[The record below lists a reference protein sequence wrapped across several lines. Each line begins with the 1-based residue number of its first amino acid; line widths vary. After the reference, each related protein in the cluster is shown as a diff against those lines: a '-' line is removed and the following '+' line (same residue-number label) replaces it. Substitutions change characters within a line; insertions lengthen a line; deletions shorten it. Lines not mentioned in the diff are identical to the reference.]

1 MRQKMRNCPRHS
13 SESSTAA
20 VQRQLIWRPIRPSV
34 HLSIFFFFL
43 RKFGIA
49 IFVRPL
55 VPSGL
60 MVIHWFSLS
69 LSLSALCWHS
79 PTRVRP
85 FASVQ
90 RILMQ
95 FSSFAEANP
104 ARAQYGW
111 RTKEAVL
118 FLPRS
123 SSPRSSFFD
132 IPQLIRYERRSRLM
146 PQTRTAAAHCVL
158 RNEQVLKGVCHN
170 WFFCPA
176 TLKCDKSVTCGEDT

>member
-1 MRQKMRNCPRHS
+1 MGKMRQKMRNCPRHS

-69 LSLSALCWHS
+69 LSLSLSLCVMLALS
-79 PTRVRP
+79 NSRPSVRLRP
-85 FASVQ
+85 ANSDA
-90 RILMQ
+90 ILELRRSE
-95 FSSFAEANP
+95 SS
-104 ARAQYGW
+104 ARAVWMEDEGGCSVPSTKLLSSIVFLRYTTIDNV
-111 RTKEAVL
+111 RT
-118 FLPRS
+118 P
-123 SSPRSSFFD
+123 
-132 IPQLIRYERRSRLM
+132 IPLNASDKDGGGTL
-146 PQTRTAAAHCVL
+146 RTT
-158 RNEQVLKGVCHN
+158 Q
-170 WFFCPA
+170 
-176 TLKCDKSVTCGEDT
+176 